1 MRPFRERARRAT
13 HVYFSLGM
21 IAVALLCAAPLDAQ
35 RGPEGRRGGGQ
46 DRAQLEQRMRA
57 QIARVM
63 KERFGLT
70 DEQAVRLGEIDQDFG
85 LRRRELAR
93 SEQAARRRVEA
104 LLIEESGDEVEAQEL
119 LERMVQLRLQEVDI
133 FREEQAAL
141 LEVLTPTQIL
151 EMQSLREQLGQRIR
165 ALRSR
170 GDDQRR
176 PRRGGVP
183 GDVDGWGW
191 VSLSL

>member
-1 MRPFRERARRAT
+1 MRGFGERVRRSV
-13 HVYFSLGM
+13 HFSLGT
-21 IAVALLCAAPLDAQ
+21 IAIVLLCAAPVDAQ

-63 KERFGLT
+63 KERLGLT
-70 DEQAVRLGEIDQDFG
+70 DEQAVRLGEIDQEFG
-85 LRRRELAR
+85 VRRRELAR

-119 LERMVQLRLQEVDI
+119 LERMVQLRIQEADI
-133 FREEQAAL
+133 FREEQLAL

-151 EMQSLREQLGQRIR
+151 EMQSLREQLGERIR

-176 PRRGGVP
+176 PRRGGVR
-183 GDVDGWGW
+183 GDVDGRG
-191 VSLSL
+191 

>member
-119 LERMVQLRLQEVDI
+119 LERMVQLRLQEADI